1 MSRRPWVLLGWAVLA
16 VVVACWL
23 TLVEIF
29 WLPLRIGGVL
39 VPVSVVAAVAGNLML
54 VAGAFRVSRSRVVAV
69 LPAAVWIVLVLLA
82 SQQRAEGDLLII
94 GGGAAGYVNLAF
106 LGCGVV
112 AAAFAVSRVV
122 AGPRRRRP
130 RQVPQEAQPQQ
141 PPAGSGSGGAR

>member
-1 MSRRPWVLLGWAVLA
+1 MSRRAWSLLGWAVLA

-29 WLPLRIGGVL
+29 WLPLRIGAVL

-54 VAGAFRVSRSRVVAV
+54 VAGAHRVSRSRVVAV
-69 LPAAVWIVLVLLA
+69 LPAVVWIVLVLLA
-82 SQQRAEGDLLII
+82 SQQRPEGDLLII

-122 AGPRRRRP
+122 AGPRRRRRRP
-130 RQVPQEAQPQQ
+130 ARVPQQQ